1 MKKPELLLPVGNM
14 EMLLAAI
21 HNGADAVYMGMPKFN
36 ARGRTQ
42 DFTVEELKE
51 MIELAHLYG
60 VKVHL
65 AFNILIFE
73 EELKTAAE
81 LLREI
86 LPLGVDALIVQD
98 LGLANLIRQIA
109 PTQVIHGSTQMTV
122 TNHEAMH
129 LIDDLKIDRFV
140 LARETSMNEM
150 KIIREKTEK
159 ELEVF
164 VHGALCVSYS
174 GQCLT
179 SESLGGRSAN
189 RGQCAQSC
197 RLDYE
202 MIIDGVPTTKID
214 EKYFVSPK
222 DLCGI
227 DEISKL
233 SEMGIDS
240 FKIEGRLKSKEYVA
254 STASNYKRAILGSK
268 NQNAKSEMAIT
279 YSRGFFSGWL
289 NGVNHQELVDGS
301 YSAHQGLSLGKIQ
314 QINLKNKTV
323 KVNSTYP
330 LKPGDG
336 LLFTD
341 GTNELGLKIYEVK
354 NNELAFARD
363 ANLHELN
370 QNMEVFLNSSPS
382 LDKTLNMSVL
392 DKAMQKRILVNFKV
406 EGRLNAPLIV
416 KMSDGKNVV
425 TQTTASVLT
434 EAKNQGLTETFIKD
448 ELGSLG
454 GTCFKLEKATFDL
467 ENNLYINHKELKEL
481 RRNLVSELTKKRIT
495 PEAMTFNDFTFN
507 TEKKTSISEKKTLNV
522 LVRTLEQAQ
531 NLKGLELDTVYLDF
545 EYGKDYSKGVELIK
559 SFGYKAGIATTRILK
574 PTEYKNL
581 NVILKANPD
590 VILVRNLGA
599 MKYFKD
605 LQITQELI
613 GDYTL
618 NVTNSI
624 TANYLTSKDL
634 RRFTPSYD
642 LNQWQV
648 FDLLKK
654 IDATKAEITIHQY
667 IPEFHMEHCVFAA
680 FMSEGTSYRDC
691 GMPCEKH
698 TVELKDPYGNMHRL
712 SADQECRNTM
722 YRATP
727 QSAGKLVP
735 ELINL
740 GVNTFRLEALS
751 ETPTELVLKIQNY
764 LGLIQNKIT
773 AESLFDRIQVTEKY
787 GLFEGQLSKKSA
799 YQDRKKH

>member
-1 MKKPELLLPVGNM
+1 M

-42 DFTVEELKE
+42 DFSLEELKE
-51 MIELAHLYG
+51 MIELSHLYG

-73 EELKTAAE
+73 EELKTAID
-81 LLREI
+81 LLHEV

-98 LGLANLIRQIA
+98 LGLAKLIRKMA
-109 PTQVIHGSTQMTV
+109 PDQVIHGSTQMTV
-122 TNHEAMH
+122 TNHEAMN
-129 LIDDLKIDRFV
+129 LIEDLKIDRFV
-140 LARETSMNEM
+140 LGREVSIDEM
-150 KIIREKTEK
+150 KIIREKTDK

-197 RLDYE
+197 RLDYQ
-202 MIIDGVPTTKID
+202 MYVDGRPTSVID

-227 DEISKL
+227 DEVSKL

-254 STASNYKRAILGSK
+254 STASNYKKAILGDK
-268 NQNAKSEMAIT
+268 ANNAKEEMAIT

-289 NGVNHQELVDGS
+289 NGVNHQELVDGT
-301 YSAHQGLSLGKIQ
+301 YSAHQGLGLGKIAS
-314 QINLKNKTV
+314 INHKNKTI
-323 KVNSTYP
+323 KLNSSYP
-330 LKPGDG
+330 LKLGDG

-341 GTNELGLKIYEVK
+341 GSNEIGLKIYEIK
-354 NNELAFARD
+354 NDELAFSRD
-363 ANLHELN
+363 ANLNDLN
-370 QNMEVFLNSSPS
+370 LKMEVFLNSSPS
-382 LDKTLNMSVL
+382 LDKALNLPVL
-392 DKAMQKRILVNFKV
+392 DKTMQKKILVTAKV
-406 EGRLNAPLIV
+406 TGRLNAPLIV
-416 KMSDGKNVV
+416 KFSDGVNSV
-425 TQTTASVLT
+425 TANSTSVLS
-434 EAKNQGLTETFIKD
+434 EAKNQGLTENFIKD
-448 ELGSLG
+448 ELASLG
-454 GTCFKLEKATFDL
+454 GTCFKLDKTTFDL
-467 ENNLYINHKELKEL
+467 DPNLYLNHKEIKEL
-481 RRNLVSELTKKRIT
+481 RRNLVQELTAKRIT
-495 PEAMTFNDFTFN
+495 PKPIAFNHFTLPQIN
-507 TEKKTSISEKKTLNV
+507 KTTQESNKSLNV
-522 LVRTLEQAQ
+522 LVRTLAQAEA
-531 NLKGLELDTVYLDF
+531 LKGLELDTVYLDF
-545 EYGKDYSKGVELIK
+545 EYGKDYRAGVELIK

-581 NVILKANPD
+581 NIILKANPD

-599 MKYFKD
+599 LKYFND
-605 LQITQELI
+605 LQVTQELI
-613 GDYTL
+613 GDYSL

-624 TANYLTSKDL
+624 TANYLTDKKL
-634 RRFTPSYD
+634 KRFTPSYD

-648 FDLLKK
+648 FDLLNSTN
-654 IDATKAEITIHQY
+654 AANAEITIHQY

-680 FMSEGTSYRDC
+680 FLSDGKTFRDC

-698 TVELKDPYGNMHRL
+698 TVELKDPYGNMHQL

-722 YRATP
+722 YRGTP

-735 ELINL
+735 ELLNL
-740 GVNTFRLEALS
+740 GVGSFRLEALA
-751 ETPTELVLKIQNY
+751 ETPHELIIKIQNY
-764 LGLIQNKIT
+764 SNLINNKIN
-773 AESLFDRIQVTEKY
+773 AETLFDNIQVTEKY
-787 GLFEGQLSKKSA
+787 GLMEGQLSKNKT
-799 YQDRKKH
+799 YQDRKKVK